1 MQRELGRHILV
12 SDAAIKFATRDARLN
27 ERAHYACDIDAHIS
41 KTTTLS
47 STVNELKSCT
57 VFAELDV
64 KRAAAQAN
72 ISASRSDDVAEI
84 NSALELRVKELKAS
98 LKREQQQQFDLEE
111 QVVLSL
117 PFMPKAVANDEL
129 HDSS

>member
-1 MQRELGRHILV
+1 M
-12 SDAAIKFATRDARLN
+12 
-27 ERAHYACDIDAHIS
+27 
-41 KTTTLS
+41 
-47 STVNELKSCT
+47 
-57 VFAELDV
+57 
-64 KRAAAQAN
+64 AQAN
-72 ISASRSDDVAEI
+72 RSARRSDDVAEI